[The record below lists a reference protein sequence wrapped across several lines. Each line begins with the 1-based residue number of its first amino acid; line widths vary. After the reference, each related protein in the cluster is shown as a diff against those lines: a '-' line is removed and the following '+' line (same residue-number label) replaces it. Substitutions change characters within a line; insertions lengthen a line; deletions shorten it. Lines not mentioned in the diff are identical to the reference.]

1 MCKCDV
7 LTLTGSCGWWEAF
20 DEFPY
25 FIKHNA
31 VVICYV
37 AGWPIGMRNACAFNN
52 IICTI
57 YFRNYI
63 VLMKLFAGFRFVR
76 PTSDV
81 EESIDNFSLWT
92 WTTRDVGCRIRAHQ
106 TGWKVI
112 IDIPSIS
119 GPTNCWLFT
128 FWTFLVRPWT
138 LLWFLQLW
146 SDNEKH
152 CQWTFYMHRLIWI
165 RKKVRKTF
173 QFLQPLPTFWLAS
186 IHFSMNRFNWQV
198 KIWKRNIVTW
208 TCRRLAASL
217 LTLSVVTI

>member
-1 MCKCDV
+1 MWKNRLIISV
-7 LTLTGSCGWWEAF
+7 YGW
-20 DEFPY
+20 
-25 FIKHNA
+25 
-31 VVICYV
+31 C
-37 AGWPIGMRNACAFNN
+37 
-52 IICTI
+52 
-57 YFRNYI
+57 
-63 VLMKLFAGFRFVR
+63 R
-76 PTSDV
+76 PG
-81 EESIDNFSLWT
+81 
-92 WTTRDVGCRIRAHQ
+92 DVGCRIWAHQ
-106 TGWKVI
+106 TGWKVV

-128 FWTFLVRPWT
+128 FLAFLLRPWT
-138 LLWFLQLW
+138 LLLFLQLW

-186 IHFSMNRFNWQV
+186 IHFSMNRFNWQL

-217 LTLSVVTI
+217 LTLSVVTEVVVNILFYLLFNHCNDATWSVFSFVHMKKSNSIIFKYVDVCYIVTLERTQTKQIPYNSND